1 MAIRPRAFLK
11 DTALARKS
19 PRLNRRASSCPPF
32 RPRRCWA
39 RTWPAVS
46 TGRTMPRPAKHVGM
60 RHRPGLRDGL
70 GLVSQHHSPVLD
82 RAAFDLRWRRSPALR
97 STSMDRNRAQL
108 CLESSVNEIVVS
120 CDRRDHRRK
129 SSANMMPTSPQKGFL
144 QCSGCRSPMRL
155 LSTLPALGRFPAQQ
169 IYVCAPCH
177 RVQAVEHAVVASSM
191 LNEGMAT

>member
-1 MAIRPRAFLK
+1 VIGP
-11 DTALARKS
+11 TSGS
-19 PRLNRRASSCPPF
+19 PPPWYRRSVYGTVSLPQAGGQVLGKVLNRSESGVRFSRS
-32 RPRRCWA
+32 
-39 RTWPAVS
+39 RTPW
-46 TGRTMPRPAKHVGM
+46 RPADLTCDSYFWVGS
-60 RHRPGLRDGL
+60 R
-70 GLVSQHHSPVLD
+70 HHSPVLD
-82 RAAFDLRWRRSPALR
+82 RAAFDLRWRRSPAMR

-155 LSTLPALGRFPAQQ
+155 LSTLPALGRFSAQQ